1 MPCDECAMNRHALE
15 EMRSQVRH
23 LEQVLSKR
31 GSRSD
36 EAMDMN
42 RLLHQ
47 EIATLRGRLD
57 RGEQVLAAAHDRL
70 EDAQGVIDEIRARL
84 RDALR

>member
-1 MPCDECAMNRHALE
+1 MACDECAMNRQALE
-15 EMRSQVRH
+15 EANSQVRH

-42 RLLHQ
+42 RILHQ
-47 EIATLRGRLD
+47 EIATLRSRLEQ
-57 RGEQVLAAAHDRL
+57 GEQVLAAAQGRL
-70 EDAQGVIDEIRARL
+70 VDVRASIEQIRVRL
-84 RDALR
+84 QDALR